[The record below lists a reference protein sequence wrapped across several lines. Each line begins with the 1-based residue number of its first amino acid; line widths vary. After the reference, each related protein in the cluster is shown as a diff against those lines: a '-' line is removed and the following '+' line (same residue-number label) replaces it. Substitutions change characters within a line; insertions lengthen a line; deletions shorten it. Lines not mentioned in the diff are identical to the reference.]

1 LTPGAVSGDVLTTS
15 TVRSRIAAAAA
26 WFVLVLFLFP
36 GFAST
41 LGVGLD
47 PSWAYAINALSETDR
62 LPGRDVVFTYGPFGW
77 LFRPAAVGDHL
88 MWVVVFRLL
97 THALFATALARAIR
111 GAPIAHVLAFAGIY
125 LASHQL
131 GLAEEYRL
139 LLSLVLLLGPE
150 LAAPR
155 RIPWAPALAAAL
167 IPFYALM
174 KLNFGLTAGVI
185 VAAFCGVLI
194 LRRKP
199 GRGRTVLAAAAGFS
213 TATLIAVP
221 LAFGS
226 PSHALRWLG
235 LQAEIVRGYPAA
247 MALPA
252 TPAELVAGFLALAVF
267 VGFWIHAYRTGSGL
281 ADLWVLLLLPAWFAF
296 QHGFIRADAHVG
308 GFFPFVL
315 AAAALGVLFARR
327 ESELRASVAVCLA
340 LLLIATPIALR
351 YAGPASRTRVNFVL
365 GIQGWQNLRHAMRPD
380 TLQRRV
386 ERFQR
391 RVLRPHRLPTHFAK
405 PVRAAGLGVDVL
417 PWELSYLAANRLRWV
432 PNPTLQLYVAYTP
445 RLDAL
450 SARHF
455 ASAKAADLLLVEHTG
470 IDRRD
475 MLWDT
480 PETWRAIL
488 ASYQLD
494 PRRPAPN
501 LLVLR
506 RRSRPSL
513 WGLKSRGEV
522 RGNAGRWIEVP
533 GGSGWTF
540 ARIHLQPSWTG
551 RAERFLLGVP
561 PVLLETVDDQGRRRT
576 ARVLPETAIGGLMM
590 TPAPRNL
597 DELAALW
604 SGAPPGKIVRFRF
617 TGPGLRCFKREVR
630 VRWLAGTL
638 GSGP

>member
-1 LTPGAVSGDVLTTS
+1 MSGNVLTAS
-15 TVRSRIAAAAA
+15 VRSWIAAAAA

-47 PSWAYAINALSETDR
+47 PSWAYAINALPDTDR

-111 GAPIAHVLAFAGIY
+111 NAPIVHVLAFAGIY
-125 LASHQL
+125 LAGHQL

-155 RIPWAPALAAAL
+155 RVPWAPALAAAL

-199 GRGRTVLAAAAGFS
+199 GRGRAVLAAAAGFVFG
-213 TATLIAVP
+213 AAVTVP
-221 LAFGS
+221 FAFGS
-226 PSHALRWLG
+226 LSHVLRWLG
-235 LQAEIVRGYPAA
+235 LQAEIVRGYPSA
-247 MALPA
+247 MALSA
-252 TPAELVAGFLALAVF
+252 TPAELVAGLLALAIF
-267 VGFWIHAYRTGSGL
+267 VAFWVYAYRTRSGL
-281 ADLWVLLLLPAWFAF
+281 ADLWTLLLLPAWFAF

-315 AAAALGVLFARR
+315 CAAALGLLFARR
-327 ESELRASVAVCLA
+327 ESELRASAVVCLA
-340 LLLIATPIALR
+340 LLLLATPIALR

-365 GIQGWQNLRHAMRPD
+365 GIQGWQNLRHALNPGA
-380 TLQRRV
+380 LHRRV
-386 ERFQR
+386 DRFQR
-391 RVLRPHRLPTHFAK
+391 RVLRPNRLPASFVR

-417 PWELSYLAANRLRWV
+417 PWELSYLAANRLRWE
-432 PNPTLQLYVAYTP
+432 PNPTLQLYVAYTS

-450 SARHF
+450 SAEHF
-455 ASAKAADLLLVEHTG
+455 AGAEAPDLLLVEHTG

-488 ASYQLD
+488 ASYDLD

-506 RRSRPSL
+506 RRSRPRQ
-513 WGLKSRGEV
+513 WDLKARGETRMV
-522 RGNAGRWIEVP
+522 GDRWIEVP
-533 GGSGWTF
+533 SGSGWTF
-540 ARIHLQPSWTG
+540 AELGLQPSWSG
-551 RAERFLLGVP
+551 RAERLLLGVP
-561 PVLLETVDDQGRRRT
+561 PVFLETVDDHGRRRA
-576 ARVLPETAIGGLMM
+576 ARILPETAGGGLLMS
-590 TPAPRNL
+590 PAPHNL

-604 SGAPPGKIVRFRF
+604 KSTPLGTITRFRV
-617 TGPGLRCFKREVR
+617 TGPGLRCYQREVR
-630 VRWLAGTL
+630 VRWLAGIL